1 MSNDQG
7 DISQT
12 TPRVGKDDPIYRIRQ
27 REWMADIGWAQGRF
41 RHIDEWMTRLG
52 LHSRHPQFLSS
63 PLSDD
68 AQRKINARLASVPR
82 IKL

>member
-27 REWMADIGWAQGRF
+27 RERAVEIGWVQGRF

-52 LHSRHPQFLSS
+52 LHSRSPQFLSE
-63 PLSDD
+63 PISDE
-68 AQRKINARLASVPR
+68 ARRKIDNRIASVLR